1 MRSRIS
7 LAYRLAYRRGALGLG
22 FALALALALAGAA
35 ACSTSG
41 HGSSQPIPAAP
52 SAGEFAPFSLT
63 GKLPGGRTVT
73 LDVDGSG
80 APHLRPTPEAAP
92 ATAPFL
98 SPPIVD
104 SHVHLAYWPVAEQL
118 RARGVLTAVDLGA
131 PLATLEALRRAPI
144 DVRFAGP
151 LLTSPGGYPLDS
163 WGSDG
168 YGLACA
174 DVGCLEAA
182 VTDLANR
189 GASVIKIAL
198 APNGLAP
205 ALVGPAVQAAHRAG
219 LLVAAHALSDEAAA
233 LAGRA
238 GCDVLAHTPVEPLA
252 PSTVELWSKRAVIST
267 LAAFGGSAAA
277 VDNLRRLRAAGVTV
291 LYGTDLGNQRDAG
304 PSEAEM
310 DLLRKA
316 GLDEAALFQAM
327 TTEPV
332 RFWKLPADAAFLVL
346 AADPSLDARALLA
359 PRAVLQRGHDSGLR
373 RAPR

>member
-1 MRSRIS
+1 MRSRSS
-7 LAYRLAYRRGALGLG
+7 LAYRLGARGGGGLG
-22 FALALALALAGAA
+22 LALALAGAA

-41 HGSSQPIPAAP
+41 HGSSQPIPATPA
-52 SAGEFAPFSLT
+52 AGEYAPFSLT

-80 APHLRPTPEAAP
+80 APHLRPTPEAATT
-92 ATAPFL
+92 AAAPFL
-98 SPPIVD
+98 SPPTVD

-131 PLATLEALRRAPI
+131 PLATLEALRLAPI

-163 WGSDG
+163 WGSAG

-182 VTDLANR
+182 VADLANR

-205 ALVGPAVQAAHRAG
+205 ALVEPAVQAAHRAG

-252 PSTVELWSKRAVIST
+252 PSTVELWRKRAVIST

-277 VDNLRRLRAAGVTV
+277 VDNLRRLRAAGATV

-310 DLLRKA
+310 DLLREA

-327 TTEPV
+327 TTAPA
-332 RFWKLPADAAFLVL
+332 RFWRLPADAAFLVL

-359 PRAVLQRGHDSGLR
+359 PRAVIQRGHDSGLR